1 MWYFLPKFWKD
12 DLSVITRKDV
22 ISFSEINTVILW
34 MENETRSS
42 LNKYIV
48 ILFFLQIVK
57 KDGFSKKN
65 WSFLYYR
72 QRWYSSFP
80 KVWSYRR
87 KMKDHIS
94 QKKYMEISFFKLVPP
109 HQLEQQRIWQKVGDD
124 LSVPCWI
131 STLNSGACQSF

>member
-1 MWYFLPKFWKD
+1 MIFSANVLED
-12 DLSVITRKDV
+12 DLSVITRKDG

-65 WSFLYYR
+65 
-72 QRWYSSFP
+72 
-80 KVWSYRR
+80 
-87 KMKDHIS
+87 
-94 QKKYMEISFFKLVPP
+94 
-109 HQLEQQRIWQKVGDD
+109 
-124 LSVPCWI
+124 
-131 STLNSGACQSF
+131 